1 MYNNKLYKETIMS
14 ENNPKINWDISSLE
28 NKLGIKSANEINN
41 LTGYERT
48 IHSIRR
54 YSVLACVFWWFC
66 WLLIPVLFAIF
77 FQIILIIKTLELKD
91 DQSKMFYLILSLLGI
106 FWIGWIL
113 DIIIAIKSSAD
124 IARI

>member
-1 MYNNKLYKETIMS
+1 MS
-14 ENNPKINWDISSLE
+14 EDNPKMNWDVSSLE
-28 NKLGIKSANEINN
+28 NKLKIKSANEINAMS
-41 LTGYERT
+41 GYNRT

-54 YSVLACVFWWFC
+54 YSVLACIFWWFC
-66 WLLIPVLFAIF
+66 WLFIPLFLAII

-91 DQSKMFYLILSLLGI
+91 DQSKMFYLILSIVGI
-106 FWIGWIL
+106 FWVGWIL